1 MIQRVSFI
9 IRLILVFDFIRKVAG
24 GYIYFPTTYN
34 MTLQSRVLAGRH
46 DKTNSNIYYCN
57 FPEFDIKCLERSD
70 FFLDVDLYQL
80 QMNTLRRYKKHFKVP
95 VRQGMNKMQ
104 LADVSL
110 YCNSYHI

>member
-57 FPEFDIKCLERSD
+57 FPEFDIKCLKRSD
-70 FFLDVDLYQL
+70 FFSRCRPISAPDEHPSPVQETL
-80 QMNTLRRYKKHFKVP
+80 QGPGPSRNE
-95 VRQGMNKMQ
+95 QN
-104 LADVSL
+104 AA
-110 YCNSYHI
+110 C